1 MIFRYDRVALLDHR
15 GLRKDQT
22 LIASAGRW
30 IYVGPASDAPPLGGY
45 TPTLPPGTLILPPF
59 ADAHMHL
66 VGWGLANLLPELVG
80 PDLESVFERIREGIR
95 SHPDWKAYVFWGLDE
110 TALREGRL
118 PTREEL
124 DRLLPDRP
132 LVVRRVCGHVA
143 VLNTPALRR
152 IPQKDDFVDEASG
165 RVVEHWALRVRDLFP
180 PSPQERDEAFL
191 LAQEHA
197 LRQGI
202 LMVHDFGD
210 LEAFRTLLRAWRDGA
225 LVLKVRFYLYDEDR
239 MVLQRLSLPAGF
251 GDDGLRLMGI
261 KLFLDGS
268 VGGRTAAFEE
278 PYADAPETRGV
289 LLYSDR
295 KLLHRLR
302 WARERDLGVALHVI
316 GDRAIHQAV
325 RVLSHLRREG
335 ADLRKIRLEHVEFPS
350 EEALDALTDLGVAL
364 SVQPNFKRRWGQPGG
379 MYELRLGKVRA
390 SRNNP
395 LSQFVAREL
404 RHAYG
409 SDGMPF
415 DLAYLFQ
422 AARQEVPF
430 QEVLYRITEG
440 AWTLTGEETLWGFRP
455 GARAYAQVVPL
466 QEGMEL
472 PLPPVGWILEGAF
485 YPSTS
490 ISAPPIHRFHLR

>member
-1 MIFRYDRVALLDHR
+1 MTIRYDRVALLDAR

-22 LIASAGRW
+22 LVAAAGHW
-30 IYVGPASDAPPLGGY
+30 IYVGPASEAPPVRGR
-45 TPTLPPGTLILPPF
+45 TPALPPGALLLPPF
-59 ADAHMHL
+59 VDAHMHL
-66 VGWGLANLLPELVG
+66 VGWGLEHLLPELSG
-80 PDLESVFERIREGIR
+80 PDLASVFDRIREGIAR
-95 SHPDWKAYVFWGLDE
+95 HPEWEAYVFWGLDE

-143 VLNTPALRR
+143 VLNTPALARLPR
-152 IPQKDDFVDEASG
+152 KDDFVDETTG
-165 RVVEHWALRVRDLFP
+165 RVVEHWALRIRDFFP
-180 PSPQERDEAFL
+180 PSPRERDEGFL

-197 LRQGI
+197 LQQGI

-210 LEAFRTLLRAWRDGA
+210 LEALQTLLRAWRDGA

-239 MVLQRLSLPAGF
+239 AVLQRLPLPAGF
-251 GDDGLRLMGI
+251 GDDRLQVMGI

-278 PYADAPETRGV
+278 PYADAPDTRGV

-295 KLLHRLR
+295 QLLHRLR
-302 WARERDLGVALHVI
+302 WARERDLGVALHAI

-325 RVLSHLRREG
+325 RVLSRLQQEG
-335 ADLRKIRLEHVEFPS
+335 LNLRKIRLEHVEFPS
-350 EEALDALTDLGVAL
+350 EEALDALSELGVAL
-364 SVQPNFKRRWGQPGG
+364 SVQPNFKHRWGQPGG
-379 MYELRLGKVRA
+379 MYERRLGRERA

-395 LSQFVAREL
+395 LAQFVARAL
-404 RHAYG
+404 PHAYG

-415 DLAYLFQ
+415 DLSYLFQ

-430 QEVLYRITEG
+430 HEVLHRITDG
-440 AWTLTGEETLWGFRP
+440 AWALTGEEGAWGFRT
-455 GARAYAQVVPL
+455 GARACAQVVTL
-466 QEGMEL
+466 QERVQL
-472 PLPPVGWILEGAF
+472 PLPPAGWILDGEF

-490 ISAPPIHRFHLR
+490 ISAPPVHRFHLR